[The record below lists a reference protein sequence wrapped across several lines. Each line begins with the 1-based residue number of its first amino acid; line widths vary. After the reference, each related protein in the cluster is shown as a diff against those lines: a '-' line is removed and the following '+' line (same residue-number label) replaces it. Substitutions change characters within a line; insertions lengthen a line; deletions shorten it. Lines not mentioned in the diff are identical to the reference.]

1 MTDAMDMIFVFGSN
15 EAGIHGAGAA
25 REAVEQFGAIPGRGY
40 GLQGSSFA
48 IPTKDKNINT
58 LPLYAIRNYVAR
70 FIDYAMRQP
79 GMEFQVTQIGCGLAG
94 LKAEEIAPMFVGAP
108 DNCLFDS
115 AWEPFLPGRRFWGT
129 FGGNNEG
136 L

>member
-1 MTDAMDMIFVFGSN
+1 MIFVFGSN

-25 REAVEQFGAIPGRGY
+25 RVAAAKFGAIPGRGY
-40 GLQGSSFA
+40 GLQGDSFA
-48 IPTKDKNINT
+48 IPTKDKSIET

-70 FIDYAMRQP
+70 FIDYAMRQSDK
-79 GMEFQVTQIGCGLAG
+79 EFQVTQIGCGLAG
-94 LKAEEIAPMFVGAP
+94 LKAEDIAPMFDGAP

-115 AWEPFLPGRRFWGT
+115 AWDVFLPGRRFWGT
-129 FGGNNEG
+129 FGGNDER